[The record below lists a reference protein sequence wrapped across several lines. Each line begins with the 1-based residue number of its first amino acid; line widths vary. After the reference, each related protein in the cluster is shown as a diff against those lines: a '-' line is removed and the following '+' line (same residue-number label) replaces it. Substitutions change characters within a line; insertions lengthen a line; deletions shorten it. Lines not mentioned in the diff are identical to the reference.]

1 MKTTGIY
8 PSLGRYFRTQTELA
22 DAACMSRTVLWRCL
36 TGRQPFTVQQKQAI
50 ANSIIGKMV
59 AEEIDS
65 SDLND
70 IVEARQD
77 FDKIFKTKE

>member
-1 MKTTGIY
+1 MKTAGIY

-22 DAACMSRTVLWRCL
+22 DAACMSRTV
-36 TGRQPFTVQQKQAI
+36 P
-50 ANSIIGKMV
+50 
-59 AEEIDS
+59 EEIDS